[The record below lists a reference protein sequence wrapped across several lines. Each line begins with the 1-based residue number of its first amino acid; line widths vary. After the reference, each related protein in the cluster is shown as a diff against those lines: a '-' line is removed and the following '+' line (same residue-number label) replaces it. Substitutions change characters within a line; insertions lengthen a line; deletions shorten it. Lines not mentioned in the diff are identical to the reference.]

1 MADPVQKENFQSFQL
16 VAVVMP
22 VYNERKTIEAIVG
35 RVQKVEIQKELI
47 IVDDGSTDGTREW
60 LYEQFGQD
68 SSDEEVSK
76 KKSCES
82 MADRPQVRVLIHQSN
97 QGKGAAL
104 KTGFRHA
111 RGNIVI
117 VQDADL
123 EYSPEDY
130 LRLLEPLVTDRADV
144 VYGSRF
150 LGASEGKWPLVSYLG
165 NKIFTALINAATGLS
180 LTDVWTGYKV
190 FKKEV
195 LEDIS
200 LEESRFEMELELT
213 VKVAQRKWRVMEVPI
228 SYNPRSKA
236 EGKKSVGETGLRP
249 SKPFT
254 GIVKPYNPPDF
265 LSSGLQG
272 PPVRGSSI
280 ITTSSSR

>member
-1 MADPVQKENFQSFQL
+1 MEKVQSKKNKEFQL
-16 VAVVMP
+16 VSIIMP
-22 VYNERKTIEAIVG
+22 VYNEQKTIETIVE
-35 RVQKVEIQKELI
+35 RVQKAEIPKELI

-60 LYEQFGQD
+60 LYKQFGQD
-68 SSDEEVSK
+68 SGDEEASK

-82 MADRPQVRVLIHQSN
+82 MADQPQVRVLTHQNN

-150 LGASEGKWPLVSYLG
+150 LGPSEGKWPLVSYLG
-165 NKIFTALINAATGLS
+165 NKIFTALTNAATGLF

-213 VKVAQRKWRVMEVPI
+213 MKIAQRNWRVMEVPI
-228 SYNPRSKA
+228 SYNPRSIA
-236 EGKKSVGETGLRP
+236 EGKKIRWRD
-249 SKPFT
+249 
-254 GIVKPYNPPDF
+254 GIEAIKTLFRYRKA
-265 LSSGLQG
+265 L
-272 PPVRGSSI
+272 
-280 ITTSSSR
+280 

>member
-1 MADPVQKENFQSFQL
+1 MQKVHDKKVKYFQL
-16 VAVVMP
+16 VSVIMP
-22 VYNERKTIEAIVG
+22 VFNERNTIETIVE
-35 RVQKVEIQKELI
+35 RVKKVEIQKELI

-68 SSDEEVSK
+68 SGDEEAGRNE
-76 KKSCES
+76 SCET
-82 MADRPQVRVLIHQSN
+82 MGDHPQVRVLTHQTN

-104 KTGFRHA
+104 RTGFRHA
-111 RGNIVI
+111 RGEIVI

-130 LRLLEPLVTDRADV
+130 PRLLEPLVTDRADV

-150 LGASEGKWPLVSYLG
+150 LGGSGAKWPLVSYLG
-165 NKIFTALINAATGLS
+165 NKIFTWLTNAATGLS

-213 VKVAQRKWRVMEVPI
+213 VKIAQRNWCVMEVPI
-228 SYNPRSKA
+228 SYRPRSRA
-236 EGKKSVGETGLRP
+236 EGKKIRWRDGIQSIRTIFRYRKPHNP
-249 SKPFT
+249 S
-254 GIVKPYNPPDF
+254 GVI
-265 LSSGLQG
+265 SS
-272 PPVRGSSI
+272 
-280 ITTSSSR
+280 

>member
-1 MADPVQKENFQSFQL
+1 MEKVQNKKNKEIQL
-16 VAVVMP
+16 VSIIMP
-22 VYNERKTIEAIVG
+22 VYNERKTIEAIVE
-35 RVQKVEIQKELI
+35 RVQKIEIPQELI

-68 SSDEEVSK
+68 SVDEEEGGK
-76 KKSCES
+76 KPCES
-82 MADRPQVRVLIHQSN
+82 LIDRNQVRVLSHFNN

-111 RGNIVI
+111 KGEIVI

-130 LRLLEPLVTDRADV
+130 PHLLEPLVTDRADV

-165 NKIFTALINAATGLS
+165 NKIFTVLTNAATGLS

-213 VKVAQRKWRVMEVPI
+213 VKVAQGKWRVMEVPI
-228 SYNPRSKA
+228 SYRPRSKA
-236 EGKKSVGETGLRP
+236 EGKKIRWRDGIQAIKTLLRY
-249 SKPFT
+249 SKPH
-254 GIVKPYNPPDF
+254 NP
-265 LSSGLQG
+265 SGVIS
-272 PPVRGSSI
+272 P
-280 ITTSSSR
+280 

>member
-1 MADPVQKENFQSFQL
+1 
-16 VAVVMP
+16 MP
-22 VYNERKTIEAIVG
+22 VYNERKTIERIVK
-35 RVQKVEIQKELI
+35 RVQKVDIIKELI

-60 LYEQFGQD
+60 LYEQFSQA
-68 SSDEEVSK
+68 SVDEEK
-76 KKSCES
+76 
-82 MADRPQVRVLIHQSN
+82 DRKDCGEALTDRRQVRVLTHQHN

-130 LRLLEPLVTDRADV
+130 PRLLEPLITDQADV

-150 LGASEGKWPLVSYLG
+150 LGTSEGKWPLVSCLG
-165 NKIFTALINAATGLS
+165 NKIFTALTNAATGLS

-200 LEESRFEMELELT
+200 LEESGFEMELELT
-213 VKVAQRKWRVMEVPI
+213 LKVAQKNWRVTEVPI
-228 SYNPRSKA
+228 SYLPRSKA
-236 EGKKSVGETGLRP
+236 EGKKIRWRDGIQSVKTLYR
-249 SKPFT
+249 
-254 GIVKPYNPPDF
+254 Y
-265 LSSGLQG
+265 
-272 PPVRGSSI
+272 RH
-280 ITTSSSR
+280 TS

>member
-1 MADPVQKENFQSFQL
+1 MQKVQNKKGQIFQL
-16 VAVVMP
+16 VTVVMP

-68 SSDEEVSK
+68 SGDEEVSK

-82 MADRPQVRVLIHQSN
+82 MADRPQVRVLIHQRN

-236 EGKKSVGETGLRP
+236 EGKKIRWRD
-249 SKPFT
+249 
-254 GIVKPYNPPDF
+254 GIEAIKTLYRYRKA
-265 LSSGLQG
+265 L
-272 PPVRGSSI
+272 
-280 ITTSSSR
+280 

>member
-1 MADPVQKENFQSFQL
+1 MQKVQDESSENFQL
-16 VAVVMP
+16 VSIIMP
-22 VYNERKTIEAIVG
+22 VYNERKTIERIVK
-35 RVQKVEIQKELI
+35 RVQKVDIIKELI

-60 LYEQFGQD
+60 LYEQFGQCPT
-68 SSDEEVSK
+68 DEEESQ
-76 KKSCES
+76 KKSCELP
-82 MADRPQVRVLIHQSN
+82 ADRPQVRLLTHPHN

-130 LRLLEPLVTDRADV
+130 HRLLEPIRTGRADV

-165 NKIFTALINAATGLS
+165 NKIFTALTNATTGLS

-200 LEESRFEMELELT
+200 LEESGFEMELELT
-213 VKVAQRKWRVMEVPI
+213 VKVAQKNWRVTEVPI
-228 SYNPRSKA
+228 SYLPRSKA
-236 EGKKSVGETGLRP
+236 EGKKICWRD
-249 SKPFT
+249 
-254 GIVKPYNPPDF
+254 GI
-265 LSSGLQG
+265 Q
-272 PPVRGSSI
+272 SI
-280 ITTSSSR
+280 KTLYRYRKAL